1 MLLVLPVG
9 KRSSGQ
15 DVLGLATPRARA
27 RVLGAILAAATSL
40 GAYSQT
46 APAPPA
52 GASAQVALGAQV
64 YQEAC
69 ALCHGKAGRD
79 ATVFPRPI
87 WGPGHDIAKFGHAK
101 GLFEYLQLMMPFD
114 DPSKLNDSQK
124 TAIVAYM
131 LVRNGTLRPGA
142 NLPPGGD
149 LSAIK

>member
-1 MLLVLPVG
+1 MLLVLPTG

-15 DVLGLATPRARA
+15 DVPGLATPRTRA
-27 RVLGAILAAATSL
+27 RVLGAVLTATAL
-40 GAYSQT
+40 GAHSQT
-46 APAPPA
+46 APTPPA

-142 NLPPGGD
+142 NLPLGGD